1 MKNILSLG
9 VAVSTALLAGCSFS
23 GLDARSNFA
32 CKAPDGVLCESMSG
46 IYANASLNNLPS
58 QRIKHAHA
66 NQSANAVDVT
76 PQNAT
81 RVQGEPG
88 SLFTTP
94 LYSGI
99 PLYRDTSKLRVWI
112 APWEGADKT
121 LYDQSYMYLVLNDG
135 DWLIQHNNS
144 IIQSAYAPVSP
155 PVRSAS
161 STKRADTNQ
170 SSTSG
175 SLDAV
180 QSTANTVQRFVS
192 NPENNQQIMQGI
204 KTPDASQ

>member
-9 VAVSTALLAGCSFS
+9 VIVSSAVLAGCSFS
-23 GLDARSNFA
+23 GLDSRGNFA

-58 QRIKHAHA
+58 QRIKHATT
-66 NQSANAVDVT
+66 NQSKNAVDVT
-76 PQNAT
+76 PQNVT
-81 RVQGEPG
+81 RVQSVPG

-144 IIQSAYAPVSP
+144 IIQSAYAPVNP
-155 PVRSAS
+155 PVQSAL
-161 STKRADTNQ
+161 TRKTDKNQ
-170 SSTSG
+170 SSAAG
-175 SLDAV
+175 ALDAA
-180 QSTANTVQRFVS
+180 QSTANSVQRFVS
-192 NPENNQQIMQGI
+192 NPETNQQIMQGI
-204 KTPDASQ
+204 KTPDASE